1 MNINNLG
8 NDLNQLYDDMI
19 VEKTL
24 FAVKN
29 ANNGHEIVCKG
40 KKIRLIV
47 LDSQY
52 KPNEGR
58 ETFALSF
65 NVKIVQ

>member
-1 MNINNLG
+1 
-8 NDLNQLYDDMI
+8 MI